1 MSSPHCVSLIYTVYT
16 GYTQLSTPDLKK
28 VACRLFESFL
38 KKLLQIFRK
47 CDIFNFHITAGVYL
61 YAEDFP
67 YNFADLEQKF
77 LCGGL
82 NRLRY
87 GCLLFLTCFSGKE
100 RGPSV
105 SCLEASALFHFIGLF
120 CRFRFGR
127 RLFSCSADFAI
138 LCVEAPAQYWYTLD
152 ERPLGFVESV

>member
-1 MSSPHCVSLIYTVYT
+1 M
-16 GYTQLSTPDLKK
+16 
-28 VACRLFESFL
+28 
-38 KKLLQIFRK
+38 
-47 CDIFNFHITAGVYL
+47 HITAGVYL

-127 RLFSCSADFAI
+127 RLFSCSVAFAL
-138 LCVEAPAQYWYTLD
+138 LCVDASGQYWFTLD

>member
-1 MSSPHCVSLIYTVYT
+1 MQKRVKLQFLLCETGGYSWLI
-16 GYTQLSTPDLKK
+16 Q
-28 VACRLFESFL
+28 
-38 KKLLQIFRK
+38 FRK
-47 CDIFNFHITAGVYL
+47 INFEKSPCKSSISVIYLILHITAGVYL

-127 RLFSCSADFAI
+127 RLFSCSAAFTI
-138 LCVEAPAQYWYTLD
+138 LCVEATAQY
-152 ERPLGFVESV
+152 

>member
-1 MSSPHCVSLIYTVYT
+1 MIYLT
-16 GYTQLSTPDLKK
+16 L
-28 VACRLFESFL
+28 
-38 KKLLQIFRK
+38 
-47 CDIFNFHITAGVYL
+47 HITAGVYL

-105 SCLEASALFHFIGLF
+105 SCLEASAPVSYTHLESV
-120 CRFRFGR
+120 
-127 RLFSCSADFAI
+127 FSSHTLYRKTPPECQ
-138 LCVEAPAQYWYTLD
+138 APAEFLSLSDYT
-152 ERPLGFVESV
+152 GFPGQCLMGAGELPVKLFEDTLPGPGRLLSCLLYTSRGV